1 MGFGYFFYSFVCKC
15 FENIF
20 DKRLIVVDFV
30 KVFLKIFK
38 IIEGKIFG
46 NFVVEK
52 IGFMLFIQFDY
63 KFKFLVLGEFGVGK
77 ILFFFCFLDFD
88 SLFFDVLVLSIIVF
102 EEYFQWLFF

>member
-1 MGFGYFFYSFVCKC
+1 MRILKKWVLVIFFIVLFVSV
-15 FENIF
+15 ENIF

-52 IGFMLFIQFDY
+52 IGFMLFI
-63 KFKFLVLGEFGVGK
+63 
-77 ILFFFCFLDFD
+77 
-88 SLFFDVLVLSIIVF
+88 
-102 EEYFQWLFF
+102 